1 MRTLLLLAAAL
12 VAGAAALPASAEPKK
27 CSVGKMLELPVT
39 MSDLRPMVPAT
50 LNGREVRFIADSG
63 AFYSNISPGS
73 AAELG
78 LKLTAAPEGLHV
90 RGIGGETQI
99 SVARVKDFGLGPVAL
114 HNVEFLVGGSETGST
129 GLLGQ
134 NVLGVADVE
143 YDLAGAAIRLMKPHD
158 CDRTNLAYW
167 AGDKPVSVLE
177 IETPSGSRLHT
188 EGTVILNGVK
198 IRAIFDT
205 GAPTSMLTTAA
216 AARAGVKPDTPGVV
230 PAGFSSGLGRRSL
243 PTWIGSY
250 QSLKIG
256 DEEIRK
262 IHLRFGDISDGS
274 FDMLIGADFFLS
286 HRVYVSNAQHKLFF
300 TYNGGAVFDLTVRK
314 TDPKPVADT
323 GTAEKPGTEGAP
335 TTAAAFSPRGNA
347 RSARRDFPGALT
359 DLTRAVEL
367 APDNADYRY
376 QRAVVL
382 MRTGK
387 RPEAMADL
395 DRALTLK
402 HDHADALLFRAGLRL
417 SDGDKAGARAD
428 VDAVDRAVA
437 GPSDMRLALGQ
448 FYDQLGD
455 PGASIAQFD
464 RWIAAHPADSRLAM
478 ALNGRCWMRAMA
490 GRDLDKAIDD
500 CDRALRLAPR
510 TAAILDSRGLAR
522 LRSGDLD
529 KALADYNA
537 ALALEPKMAWSL
549 YGRGIV
555 EQRKG
560 LAAQARADI
569 AAASA
574 IEPGLPAEAKKYGI
588 VEPSKQPAG
597 QP

>member
-1 MRTLLLLAAAL
+1 VRTLLILAAAL
-12 VAGAAALPASAEPKK
+12 VAGGALPASAEPKK

-39 MSDLRPMVPAT
+39 MSDLRPLIPAT
-50 LNGREVRFIADSG
+50 INGHEVRFIADSG
-63 AFYSNISPGS
+63 AFYSAISPGS

-78 LKLTAAPEGLHV
+78 LRLGAAPAGLRV
-90 RGIGGETQI
+90 MGVGGEAHI
-99 SVARVKDFGLGPVAL
+99 SVARVKDFGIGPVML
-114 HNVEFLVGGSETGST
+114 HNIEFMVGGSETGST

-134 NVLGVADVE
+134 NVLGIADVE
-143 YDLAGAAIRLMKPHD
+143 YDLAGAAIRLMRPHD
-158 CDRTNLAYW
+158 CDHTNLAYW
-167 AGDKPVSVLE
+167 AGDKPVSILD
-177 IETPSGSRLHT
+177 IETPSNSRLHT
-188 EGTVILNGVK
+188 QGTVILNGVK

-230 PAGFSSGLGRRSL
+230 PAGFSSGLGRHSL
-243 PTWIGSY
+243 PTWIGSF
-250 QSLKIG
+250 QSLGIG

-286 HRVYVSNAQHKLFF
+286 HRVYVSNGQHKLFF

-323 GTAEKPGTEGAP
+323 GAAEKPGAEGAP
-335 TTAAAFSPRGNA
+335 TTAAAFSLRGNA
-347 RSARRDFPGALT
+347 RSARRDFPRALS

-382 MRTGK
+382 MRSG
-387 RPEAMADL
+387 RQPEAMADL

-402 HDHADALLFRAGLRL
+402 HDYADALLFRAGLRL
-417 SDGDKAGARAD
+417 GSDDKAGARKD
-428 VDAVDRAVA
+428 VDAAERAVA
-437 GPSDMRLALGQ
+437 GPSDLRLSLGQ

-455 PGASIAQFD
+455 PEAAIVQFD

-478 ALNGRCWMRAMA
+478 ALNGRCWTRALA
-490 GRDLDKAIDD
+490 GRDLDKAVAD
-500 CDRALRLAPR
+500 CDRALRLTPR
-510 TAAILDSRGLAR
+510 TAAILDSRGLAH
-522 LRSGDLD
+522 LRGGDLD

-549 YGRGIV
+549 YGRGLV
-555 EQRKG
+555 EARKG
-560 LAAQARADI
+560 LAAQSRADI
-569 AAASA
+569 AAAIA
-574 IEPGLPAEAKKYGI
+574 LQPGLPADAKKYGI
-588 VEPSKQPAG
+588 AEPSKPPAG